1 MSIKYVASYELEIDE
16 KKIPNDIKNI
26 QDVNKRKEKI
36 LEFVTDDKSPYF
48 NTLVEDIPANMDQE
62 IKLKENKCR
71 TF

>member
-26 QDVNKRKEKI
+26 QDVNERKEKI

-62 IKLKENKCR
+62 IKLKENR
-71 TF
+71 

>member
-26 QDVNKRKEKI
+26 QDIDERKEKI

-48 NTLVEDIPANMDQE
+48 NTLTEDIPANMDQE
-62 IKLKENKCR
+62 IKICR
-71 TF
+71 TS